1 MYISIYTVRKF
12 AYLPSFYILLSLD
25 PNAYLQNSGLGELRM
40 DRQEQLRLERER
52 RQARIKAA
60 GANRLAKITGT
71 AGTQDFKEP
80 VKTEPL
86 KAVSTPSQSS
96 DQLNTPT
103 PPKPSNSDSTI
114 TPESPEAQ
122 ITPKGSPNLLP
133 NDANPS
139 KNTVS
144 TSASASASQE
154 PFDPFSAF
162 LQAAGGNGE
171 FDMSK
176 LAAAFGQQPPQ
187 TEKDAVQQQTN
198 QQNNQQQYQQQH
210 QPRRTEKTDFAWD
223 FIHIVGAIGVGL
235 YAALA
240 NPWNTTLVFVT
251 LQVLQLATQV
261 LLGQASTGLPGFVS
275 PFVAML
281 PRNRQR
287 QVYTAG
293 GFLSALYTAYRD
305 FSVSLVVFGAF
316 SLGGRDFARPL

>member
-1 MYISIYTVRKF
+1 
-12 AYLPSFYILLSLD
+12 
-25 PNAYLQNSGLGELRM
+25 M

-52 RQARIKAA
+52 RQAKIKAA
-60 GANRLAKITGT
+60 GSNRLAKITGT

-80 VKTEPL
+80 VKTEPP
-86 KAVSTPSQSS
+86 KTTVAPPEPVSGEEQPSSAAPTEQSDSHLTPA
-96 DQLNTPT
+96 
-103 PPKPSNSDSTI
+103 PPKPANSDSTM

-122 ITPKGSPNLLP
+122 ITPKGSPNVSPKLSP
-133 NDANPS
+133 NGNPS
-139 KNTVS
+139 TNTVS
-144 TSASASASQE
+144 TSASSTKASSQE
-154 PFDPFSAF
+154 QLDPLSAF
-162 LQAAGGNGE
+162 LQAAGGNGD

-176 LAAAFGQQPPQ
+176 LAAAFGQPPE
-187 TEKDAVQQQTN
+187 TEKEAVQQQA
-198 QQNNQQQYQQQH
+198 NQQQYQQQH
-210 QPRRTEKTDFAWD
+210 QPRRTEKTDFVWD

-261 LLGQASTGLPGFVS
+261 LLGQASTGLPGFVT

-293 GFLSALYTAYRD
+293 GFVSALYTAYRD

-316 SLGGRDFARPL
+316 SLGGRDYVRPM